1 MSLVML
7 CFPCCDEEQPPQVML
22 NPFPTLKTLGL
33 VVGPIFLPR
42 NFVKYLKGLPL
53 FAEKKTEN

>member
-42 NFVKYLKGLPL
+42 NFASLN
-53 FAEKKTEN
+53 T